1 MELVRWLA
9 DWKLFNFEILNMIG
23 KLKGKLVEVDGNI
36 GLIETS
42 GGVFYQVFLP
52 TNLLSNFQP
61 PPLSLTIHH
70 LPSIEIYTYLQV
82 RDDALVL
89 FGFET
94 KKHHN
99 FFKLLLTV
107 SGVGPKTAF
116 NIISFV
122 PLDTLVTSVTSN
134 DVDGLKV
141 PGLGRKTAMKIILEL
156 SSKLKSDFDMGKMIL
171 SDDDQTAVSALV
183 SLGYKS
189 YDARKIVS
197 KLPKNLTV
205 EEKIKEALKVRVIP
219 A

>member
-1 MELVRWLA
+1 
-9 DWKLFNFEILNMIG
+9 MIG
-23 KLKGKLVEVDGNI
+23 KLKGKLVEVDKNI
-36 GLIETS
+36 GLVETS

-52 TNLLSNFQP
+52 SSFVRQ
-61 PPLSLTIHH
+61 SLGEGGS
-70 LPSIEIYTYLQV
+70 PIELYTYLQV

-94 KKHHN
+94 KKHHD

-116 NIISFV
+116 SVISNI
-122 PLDTLVTSVTSN
+122 PLVTLVSSVTSN
-134 DVDGLKV
+134 DVDAFTKV

-156 SSKLKSDFDMGKMIL
+156 SSKLKSEFDMSKMVL

-189 YDARKIVS
+189 YDAKKLVS

-205 EEKIKEALKVRVIP
+205 EDKIKEALKSSSK
-219 A
+219 

>member
-1 MELVRWLA
+1 
-9 DWKLFNFEILNMIG
+9 MIG
-23 KLKGKLVEVDGNI
+23 KLKGKLVEVEGNI

-42 GGVFYQVFLP
+42 GGVFYQVYLP
-52 TNLLSNFQP
+52 FSLLSTFQL
-61 PPLSLTIHH
+61 PPLSSTVNH

-94 KKHHN
+94 KKHHD

-116 NIISFV
+116 SVISLV
-122 PLDTLVTSVTSN
+122 PLDKLVQCVTSN
-134 DVDGLKV
+134 DVDSLKV
-141 PGLGRKTAMKIILEL
+141 PGLGRKTAMKIILEP
-156 SSKLKSDFDMGKMIL
+156 SSKLKSDFDMSKMIL
-171 SDDDQTAVSALV
+171 SDDDQTVVSALV

-189 YDARKIVS
+189 YDAKKLVS

-205 EEKIKEALKVRVIP
+205 EEKIKEVLKKTK
-219 A
+219 

>member
-1 MELVRWLA
+1 
-9 DWKLFNFEILNMIG
+9 MIG
-23 KLKGKLVEVDGNI
+23 KLKGKLVEVNGNV

-42 GGVFYQVFLP
+42 GGVFYQVY
-52 TNLLSNFQP
+52 
-61 PPLSLTIHH
+61 
-70 LPSIEIYTYLQV
+70 LPSSISSKVQNLSSIELYTYLQV

-94 KKHHN
+94 KQQHD

-116 NIISFV
+116 NVISFV
-122 PLDTLVTSVTSN
+122 PLDKLVSYVKSN

-156 SSKLKSDFDMGKMIL
+156 STKLKSDFDMSKMVL

-189 YDARKIVS
+189 YEAKKLVS
-197 KLPKNLTV
+197 KLPKDLTV
-205 EEKIKEALKVRVIP
+205 EEKIKEALKKSK
-219 A
+219 

>member
-1 MELVRWLA
+1 
-9 DWKLFNFEILNMIG
+9 MIG

-42 GGVFYQVFLP
+42 SGVFYQVFLP

-61 PPLSLTIHH
+61 PPLSPTIHH

-94 KKHHN
+94 KKHHD

-183 SLGYKS
+183 SLGYRS

>member
-1 MELVRWLA
+1 
-9 DWKLFNFEILNMIG
+9 MIG
-23 KLKGKLVEVDGNI
+23 KLKGKLVEVDGNV

-52 TNLLSNFQP
+52 PSLIALPPTPYNLQP
-61 PPLSLTIHH
+61 
-70 LPSIEIYTYLQV
+70 IELYTYLQV

-94 KKHHN
+94 KKHHD

-116 NIISFV
+116 NVISLV
-122 PLDTLVTSVTSN
+122 PLDSLVKFVTSN
-134 DVDGLKV
+134 DVDGFKV

-156 SSKLKSDFDMGKMIL
+156 SSKLKSDFDMSKMIL

-189 YDARKIVS
+189 FDAKKIVS

-205 EEKIKEALKVRVIP
+205 EEKIKEALKKNIK
-219 A
+219 